1 MLDYGGKNIM
11 ANFLV
16 RLIAL
21 LILVIIGIILYP
33 LGAFF
38 WFIGAIGY
46 IVEKVCLTTG
56 KGLFKGVNEAIAGL
70 WKEMTGTSTVKEA
83 FEEPKP
89 VEKSLEEIAK
99 MNTDSEN

>member
-1 MLDYGGKNIM
+1 M

-21 LILVIIGIILYP
+21 IILAVIGLILYP
-33 LGAFF
+33 LGAIF

-56 KGLFKGVNEAIAGL
+56 KGLFKGVNEAISGL
-70 WKEMTGTSTVKEA
+70 WKEMTGTSSVQEA
-83 FEEPKP
+83 FEEVVTKDDGVQGNNP
-89 VEKSLEEIAK
+89 
-99 MNTDSEN
+99 NDTTDVM

>member
-1 MLDYGGKNIM
+1 MKNMEEKTM

-21 LILVIIGIILYP
+21 IILSVIGLILYP

-70 WKEMTGTSTVKEA
+70 WKEMTGTSSVKEA
-83 FEEPKP
+83 FEEEHV
-89 VEKSLEEIAK
+89 VEASMSADLDK
-99 MNTDSEN
+99 EN